1 MKVVLLQDVKN
12 LGKKEQLVNVSDGY
26 ARNYL
31 FPRKLAAEA
40 TSGKLK
46 ELEEKKN
53 AEMIKKDKEKQAA
66 KELADKLGKL
76 EVNFKVK
83 AGENGKL
90 FGSITSKDVAD
101 AIKSQHK
108 TEIDK
113 KKIVLHDAIKALGTY
128 KVEIKVYPEI
138 SALINVKV
146 EEQRGV

>member
-31 FPRKLAAEA
+31 FPRKLASEA

-53 AEMIKKDKEKQAA
+53 SEIVKKDKEKQAA
-66 KELADKLGKL
+66 KELADKLEKL

-101 AIKSQHK
+101 ALKSQHK

-128 KVEIKVYPEI
+128 KVEIKVYPGI
-138 SALINVKV
+138 STLINVKV

>member
-53 AEMIKKDKEKQAA
+53 SEIVKKDKEKQAA
-66 KELADKLGKL
+66 KELADKLEKL

-101 AIKSQHK
+101 ALKSQHK

>member
-1 MKVVLLQDVKN
+1 MKVVLLQDVKD

-138 SALINVKV
+138 SALI
-146 EEQRGV
+146 

>member
-1 MKVVLLQDVKN
+1 MKVVLLQDVKD

-31 FPRKLAAEA
+31 FPRKLALEA

-53 AEMIKKDKEKQAA
+53 SEVKKKDKEKQEA
-66 KELADKLGKL
+66 KELAAKIGKL
-76 EVNFKVK
+76 VVNFNVK

-101 AIKSQHK
+101 AVKSQHK
-108 TEIDK
+108 IEIDK
-113 KKIVLHDAIKALGTY
+113 KKVVLHDAIKALGTY
-128 KVEIKVYPEI
+128 QVEIKVYPEI
-138 SALINVKV
+138 SAVINVKV
-146 EEQRGV
+146 EEQGGA

>member
-1 MKVVLLQDVKN
+1 MKVVLLQDVKD
-12 LGKKEQLVNVSDGY
+12 LGKKEELVNVSDGY

-31 FPRKLAAEA
+31 FPRKLAVEA

-53 AEMIKKDKEKQAA
+53 FEMKKKEKERQAA

-76 EVNFKVK
+76 EINFKVK

-90 FGSITSKDVAD
+90 FGSITGKDVAD

-108 TEIDK
+108 IDIDK
-113 KKIVLHDAIKALGTY
+113 KKVVLHDAIKALGTY
-128 KVEIKVYPEI
+128 QVEIKVYPEI
-138 SALINVKV
+138 SAEINVKV
-146 EEQRGV
+146 AEE

>member
-1 MKVVLLQDVKN
+1 MKVVLLQDVKD

-53 AEMIKKDKEKQAA
+53 AEKIKKDKEKQAA

>member
-31 FPRKLAAEA
+31 FPKKLAIEA

-53 AEMIKKDKEKQAA
+53 SEVKKKDKEKQEA
-66 KELADKLGKL
+66 KELAAKIGKL
-76 EVNFKVK
+76 VVNFNVK

-101 AIKSQHK
+101 AVKSQHK
-108 TEIDK
+108 IEIDK
-113 KKIVLHDAIKALGTY
+113 KKVVLHDAIKALGTY
-128 KVEIKVYPEI
+128 QVEIKVYPEI
-138 SALINVKV
+138 SAVINVKV
-146 EEQRGV
+146 EEQGGA

>member
-12 LGKKEQLVNVSDGY
+12 LGKKDQLVNVSDGY

-31 FPRKLAAEA
+31 FPKKLAIEA

-46 ELEEKKN
+46 ELEEKKYS
-53 AEMIKKDKEKQAA
+53 EMKKKDKEKQEA
-66 KELADKLGKL
+66 KKLAVRLGEL
-76 EVNFKVK
+76 VINFNVK

-108 TEIDK
+108 IEIDK
-113 KKIVLHDAIKALGTY
+113 KG
-128 KVEIKVYPEI
+128 
-138 SALINVKV
+138 SAS
-146 EEQRGV
+146 

>member
-1 MKVVLLQDVKN
+1 MKVILKQDIKG
-12 LGKKEQLVNVSDGY
+12 LGKAEDLVDVSDGY

-90 FGSITSKDVAD
+90 FGSITSKGVAD

>member
-12 LGKKEQLVNVSDGY
+12 LGKKDQLVNVSDGY

-31 FPRKLAAEA
+31 LPRKLALEA

-46 ELEEKKN
+46 ELQEKKVSQ
-53 AEMIKKDKEKQAA
+53 IKKKDNEKQEA
-66 KELADKLGKL
+66 KDLAVKIGKL
-76 EVNFKVK
+76 VINFHVK

-108 TEIDK
+108 IEIDK
-113 KKIVLHDAIKALGTY
+113 KKVVLHDAIKALGTY
-128 KVEIKVYPEI
+128 EVEIKIYPEV

-146 EEQRGV
+146 EEQGGV